1 MPCKAETPMKTSY
14 RPELDITPEL
24 DPILAAY
31 YMSLIG
37 ILRWMVEL
45 GRVDICLEVSMM
57 SSHMALPREGH
68 LEQLF
73 HIFLYLSKY
82 HNTEMVLDPSDPVID
97 ESNTRG
103 EIGQQVS
110 LDTCLRRG
118 KSLQICQNHVV
129 WVSQ

>member
-1 MPCKAETPMKTSY
+1 MPCKAETHMKTSY

-45 GRVDICLEVSMM
+45 GRIDICLEVSMM
-57 SSHMALPREGH
+57 SYHMDLPREGR

-73 HIFLYLSKY
+73 HIFSYLSKY

-97 ESNTRG
+97 ESKYQMRDWTSS
-103 EIGQQVS
+103 EF
-110 LDTCLRRG
+110 
-118 KSLQICQNHVV
+118 
-129 WVSQ
+129 